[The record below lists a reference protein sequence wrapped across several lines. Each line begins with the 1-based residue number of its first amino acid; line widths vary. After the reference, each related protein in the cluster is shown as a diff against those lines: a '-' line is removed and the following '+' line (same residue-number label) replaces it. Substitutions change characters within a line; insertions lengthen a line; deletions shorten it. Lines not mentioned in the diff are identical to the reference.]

1 MTDLRSTQLPQPYY
15 EDEYVTI
22 YNADNRDIIPQLSD
36 IDMVFTSPPYN
47 LGTTT
52 GGGVGIWSVAAK
64 DLQNGYRTYSDDMPQ
79 NEYDTWQ
86 TETVSALWRTLT
98 ETGAIFYNHKPRV
111 QNGISK
117 LPTEYGIGLPLRQI
131 ITWDRGTGM
140 NFSRSFFL
148 PKTEWIVIWAKPAFQ
163 LISKS
168 AAQIGDIWHIPP
180 EQDTKHPAP
189 FPLALPT
196 KAINATNA
204 ETILDPF
211 AGSGTT
217 LIAARNLGR
226 KAIGIEMDERYCKI
240 ASTRLAQTALIF

>member
-1 MTDLRSTQLPQPYY
+1 MSTELPQPYY
-15 EDEYVTI
+15 EDECVTI
-22 YNADNRDIIPQLSD
+22 YNADNRDIVTQLSD
-36 IDMVFTSPPYN
+36 IDMVFISPPYN
-47 LGTTT
+47 LGTCN
-52 GGGVGIWSVAAK
+52 GGSSGMHSGSLAAK
-64 DLQNGYRTYSDDMPQ
+64 NLSDGYRTYSDDMPQ
-79 NEYDTWQ
+79 NEYDAWQ
-86 TETVSALWRTLT
+86 TETIAALWRTLSD
-98 ETGAIFYNHKPRV
+98 TGAIFYNHKPRV

-148 PKTEWIVIWAKPAFQ
+148 PKTEWIVLWAKPAFQ
-163 LISKS
+163 LTSKS
-168 AAQIGDIWHIPP
+168 ASQIGDIWHIPP

-196 KAINATNA
+196 TAMNATNA

-217 LIAARNLGR
+217 LLAARNLGR
-226 KAIGIEMDERYCKI
+226 KAIGIEMDERYCEI
-240 ASTRLAQTALIF
+240 AATRLAQTALIF

>member
-1 MTDLRSTQLPQPYY
+1 VNDSKIPQPYY

-22 YNADNRDIIPQLSD
+22 YNADNRDIIPHLANV
-36 IDMVFTSPPYN
+36 DMVFTSPPYN
-47 LGTTT
+47 LGTTN
-52 GGGVGIWSVAAK
+52 GGPSGMHAGSLAAK
-64 DLQNGYRTYSDDMPQ
+64 DLSDGYRTYSDDMPQ
-79 NEYDTWQ
+79 NKYDAWQ
-86 TETVSALWRTLT
+86 TETIAALWRTLSD
-98 ETGAIFYNHKPRV
+98 TGAIFYNHKPRV
-111 QNGISK
+111 QNGICK
-117 LPTEYGIGLPLRQI
+117 LPTDYGNGLPLRQI

-148 PKTEWIVIWAKPAFQ
+148 PKTEWIVVWAKPAFQ

-168 AAQIGDIWHIPP
+168 ASQIGDIWHIAP

-196 KAINATNA
+196 TAINATNA

-217 LIAARNLGR
+217 LLAARNLGR
-226 KAIGIEMDERYCKI
+226 KAIGVEMDERYCEI
-240 ASTRLAQTALIF
+240 AATRLAQMAFMF